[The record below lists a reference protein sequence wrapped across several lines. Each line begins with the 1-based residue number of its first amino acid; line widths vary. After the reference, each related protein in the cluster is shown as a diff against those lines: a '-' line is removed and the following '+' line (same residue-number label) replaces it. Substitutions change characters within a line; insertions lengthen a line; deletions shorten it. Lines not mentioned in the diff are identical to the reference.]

1 MGILGSW
8 GWGFEGFRIGFLA
21 LGMGIRGLRDE
32 ILDPWMGDGVCFYC
46 LIVWNLIL
54 RYVGFGCIMR

>member
-21 LGMGIRGLRDE
+21 LGMG
-32 ILDPWMGDGVCFYC
+32 MGFVFID
-46 LIVWNLIL
+46 
-54 RYVGFGCIMR
+54 